1 MHPRPRLRR
10 ISRSKAGED
19 VVGKGV
25 GEIVI
30 ERSMADKHP
39 IVNGPVEDV
48 DGHLRVEVL
57 SELAAL
63 DAKLEYLPGFRPPYR
78 KPART

>member
-1 MHPRPRLRR
+1 MHPRPGLRR
-10 ISRSKAGED
+10 ISRTQAGED

-30 ERSMADKHP
+30 ERGVADKHP
-39 IVNGPVEDV
+39 VVNGPVEDV

-63 DAKLEYLPGFRPPYR
+63 DAKLEYLPSFRPSY
-78 KPART
+78 